1 MSPLLPR
8 LLPLLLFLLPP
19 LAHCQNV
26 GQFDVCRSLRGSE
39 AGPGWEFYACQPA
52 PANMKEVMQ
61 IRVDPPG
68 ITCGNPPERRTLIT
82 LTVSCSQENLY
93 NSDCFL
99 FSGELENPYNSACF
113 LFSGELENWYNA
125 LSVSCSQENPY
136 NSDFFLFSGELEN
149 PYNSDCFLFSGE
161 LENPYLCSDE
171 CDASSPDL
179 SHPPQLMGDRERG
192 GLITYWQT
200 VTWSR
205 YPEPL
210 LANITL
216 SWNKSLEVVDDIII
230 TFEYGRPTSM
240 VLEKSLDKGV
250 TWQPYQYYA
259 DDCLETFGMS
269 PKRVSDLAPS
279 NLTRVICTEQYSG
292 WVGAK
297 EEKVVMFEVRARFGV
312 FAGPKLI
319 NMDAL
324 YTRMETMKGLRDFF
338 TFTNL
343 RLRLLRPALGGTYV
357 QRDNLLKYFYAIS
370 NIDIPARCRCN
381 LHASQC
387 VLRDATLQC
396 DCDHNTSGQDC
407 ERCRQGFR
415 SRTWRPASY
424 LPLPKGTANTCEAT
438 ETSTRPPLEPLP
450 EPPPVS
456 QWIEAVGRLSSTTVF
471 MYELTRDTSS
481 TPTVTDTPSTST
493 TTTDTWSTT
502 TPSVSTIMTDT
513 SSTTYPLTTT
523 DPAASDRP
531 SASSDG
537 VTDTTTTDRTITID
551 TTITNTSTTDG
562 TNPTDSLT
570 AADTVTDYTPSTDS
584 TVTTSTT
591 DLNPPTSSSTTV
603 FMYELTPDASS
614 PPTVTDTPSTSTTTT
629 DTWSTT
635 TPSVSTIMTDTSST
649 TYPLTTTDP
658 GDFPGIDSTTVV
670 DTGTTVLSTIS
681 SSVST
686 AGSDTFP
693 DFSSSTEPAVDGAP
707 PSSPA
712 LDSGDKP
719 APTVPDTTP
728 STTVSTTSPTSY
740 STTNSPTDP
749 GRSSDSE
756 VSISDPVTSPFDS
769 TSSPNITDFT
779 LSGTGTTSL
788 LTSTT
793 LPADGTTKSTG
804 TPTTTIEEITPAS
817 DGASPEET
825 PPSQAG
831 DAPSAAGTDT
841 TSPNVPPDT
850 SINVPPPDGAFP
862 DVPLPD
868 APPVPPPGVP
878 PPDEA
883 PDVPPSEA
891 PSSRT
896 PDILIDTPPPDVPSL
911 DVPPPDVP
919 PLDIS
924 SPDVPPP
931 EVPPPDVPPP
941 EEPPPDVSPDV
952 PPPDVPPPDVS
963 PPDVPP
969 REVPP
974 PDVSPPEVP
983 SPEVLPPVVPA
994 PEALPPDVPPP
1005 EAPLPE
1011 VPSPKVLPL
1020 DVPPPEV
1027 PAPEV
1032 SSPDVPPPDAPEE
1045 SLFPSSEGG
1054 SDAAPD
1060 KFVTTSDRSDPSG
1073 DLAPVDFTF
1082 PFPDN
1087 PDSAD
1092 PGPGSE
1098 PDSGPVPIGDPGKTP
1113 DDSRGLED
1121 VPGSNNDS
1129 GLDSISAGS
1138 DTEETGKDGTESTG
1152 PDFLG
1157 PGPGSRPESPQ
1168 AVDKPGVDSSAGQME
1183 VKSSGEDSA
1192 AGGPEGGSEENKESK
1207 PETTE
1212 GQREEKEET
1221 KKETKEETKEERK
1234 EGKKDKDEKGYE
1246 KKATQKILIPG
1257 GPKFSQLS
1265 KIAYISFQDC
1275 ECNGHS
1281 NRCSYIDFINVVTCV
1296 SCKHNTRG
1304 QNCQFCRLGYY
1315 RNSSLPLD
1323 HENICV
1329 ECSCDTEG
1337 SASPHCSDSG
1347 LCQCKVGASGRRCDS
1362 CLPGYTWR
1370 GGGVSCTENVCDDER
1385 LICQNGGTCVDFQRC
1400 ICPDAFT
1407 GTFCERRV
1415 CLKKGGCLENT
1426 EGSAASVTSHLFL
1439 LTLSLISSTVC

>member
-19 LAHCQNV
+19 LTQCQNV

-39 AGPGWEFYACQPA
+39 AGPGWEFYACQP
-52 PANMKEVMQ
+52 PPTNMKEVMQ

-68 ITCGNPPERRTLIT
+68 ITCGNPPERFCT
-82 LTVSCSQENLY
+82 
-93 NSDCFL
+93 
-99 FSGELENPYNSACF
+99 
-113 LFSGELENWYNA
+113 
-125 LSVSCSQENPY
+125 
-136 NSDFFLFSGELEN
+136 
-149 PYNSDCFLFSGE
+149 

-438 ETSTRPPLEPLP
+438 ETST
-450 EPPPVS
+450 
-456 QWIEAVGRLSSTTVF
+456 
-471 MYELTRDTSS
+471 
-481 TPTVTDTPSTST
+481 
-493 TTTDTWSTT
+493 
-502 TPSVSTIMTDT
+502 
-513 SSTTYPLTTT
+513 
-523 DPAASDRP
+523 
-531 SASSDG
+531 
-537 VTDTTTTDRTITID
+537 
-551 TTITNTSTTDG
+551 N
-562 TNPTDSLT
+562 
-570 AADTVTDYTPSTDS
+570 
-584 TVTTSTT
+584 
-591 DLNPPTSSSTTV
+591 
-603 FMYELTPDASS
+603 
-614 PPTVTDTPSTSTTTT
+614 
-629 DTWSTT
+629 
-635 TPSVSTIMTDTSST
+635 
-649 TYPLTTTDP
+649 
-658 GDFPGIDSTTVV
+658 
-670 DTGTTVLSTIS
+670 
-681 SSVST
+681 
-686 AGSDTFP
+686 
-693 DFSSSTEPAVDGAP
+693 
-707 PSSPA
+707 
-712 LDSGDKP
+712 
-719 APTVPDTTP
+719 
-728 STTVSTTSPTSY
+728 
-740 STTNSPTDP
+740 
-749 GRSSDSE
+749 
-756 VSISDPVTSPFDS
+756 
-769 TSSPNITDFT
+769 
-779 LSGTGTTSL
+779 
-788 LTSTT
+788 
-793 LPADGTTKSTG
+793 
-804 TPTTTIEEITPAS
+804 
-817 DGASPEET
+817 
-825 PPSQAG
+825 
-831 DAPSAAGTDT
+831 
-841 TSPNVPPDT
+841 
-850 SINVPPPDGAFP
+850 
-862 DVPLPD
+862 
-868 APPVPPPGVP
+868 
-878 PPDEA
+878 
-883 PDVPPSEA
+883 
-891 PSSRT
+891 
-896 PDILIDTPPPDVPSL
+896 
-911 DVPPPDVP
+911 
-919 PLDIS
+919 
-924 SPDVPPP
+924 
-931 EVPPPDVPPP
+931 
-941 EEPPPDVSPDV
+941 
-952 PPPDVPPPDVS
+952 
-963 PPDVPP
+963 
-969 REVPP
+969 
-974 PDVSPPEVP
+974 
-983 SPEVLPPVVPA
+983 
-994 PEALPPDVPPP
+994 
-1005 EAPLPE
+1005 
-1011 VPSPKVLPL
+1011 
-1020 DVPPPEV
+1020 
-1027 PAPEV
+1027 
-1032 SSPDVPPPDAPEE
+1032 
-1045 SLFPSSEGG
+1045 
-1054 SDAAPD
+1054 
-1060 KFVTTSDRSDPSG
+1060 
-1073 DLAPVDFTF
+1073 
-1082 PFPDN
+1082 
-1087 PDSAD
+1087 
-1092 PGPGSE
+1092 
-1098 PDSGPVPIGDPGKTP
+1098 
-1113 DDSRGLED
+1113 
-1121 VPGSNNDS
+1121 
-1129 GLDSISAGS
+1129 
-1138 DTEETGKDGTESTG
+1138 
-1152 PDFLG
+1152 
-1157 PGPGSRPESPQ
+1157 
-1168 AVDKPGVDSSAGQME
+1168 
-1183 VKSSGEDSA
+1183 
-1192 AGGPEGGSEENKESK
+1192 
-1207 PETTE
+1207 
-1212 GQREEKEET
+1212 
-1221 KKETKEETKEERK
+1221 
-1234 EGKKDKDEKGYE
+1234 
-1246 KKATQKILIPG
+1246 
-1257 GPKFSQLS
+1257 
-1265 KIAYISFQDC
+1265 C

-1400 ICPDAFT
+1400 VCPDAFT

-1415 CLKKGGCLENT
+1415 CLKKGGCLENA

-1439 LTLSLISSTVC
+1439 LTLGLISSTVC